1 MKAKEIE
8 KNKQIALTKLSEFR
22 FGDSDKLPSDVLTA
36 LAFCKIY
43 HESEYDKFVNKC
55 KAFNLYTQ
63 IVRQEIESYVRKL
76 KHLIKQEHNL
86 QKVKDKQT
94 KKKEFEESRNNNI
107 IELQK
112 LQNKPPSDE
121 RDAEMIALINQ
132 SLELNG
138 AGMPIANVKN
148 YELIFKYDPNIS
160 DCIGYDAFAY
170 KLVPLRNDLSW
181 KHKSLVKLN
190 EWNDLDDS
198 ALQNYIN
205 RTYGNLNS
213 EKIFRNVLTELANKN
228 SFHPVRE
235 YFENLPT
242 WDGKAR
248 ARTLF
253 IDSLGVENSEYSRE
267 ITFYWLKSAVA
278 RIYYPGCK
286 ADHCLVL
293 KGKQGKG
300 KSTMLAKLGGIW
312 FNDSIFDISGKEAL
326 ENLQGNWIIELGE
339 MQAARRAD
347 NEAIKAFLSR
357 QVDKFRL
364 PYGRRTSEFP
374 RQCVF
379 AATTNLPEFLKD
391 RSGGRRF
398 WILIC
403 DDEYDSFKFINQ
415 IDQDYIDQ
423 VWAEVW
429 CQFSVEE
436 PFDAK
441 NLLPPEEILQ
451 QARELQENYTEGG
464 SLDGMI
470 TAFLE
475 MLIPENEIWDN
486 MSKLERRKYAE
497 TDGRGFS
504 IPTTATDEYGVVR
517 QTTKD
522 VPAGTRRRDTVCPAE
537 IAYECFKIENPNRD
551 RTTLKEI
558 TEVLDQ
564 LPNWILKGRMHYGVY
579 GDQKKIYK
587 RKVR

>member
-1 MKAKEIE
+1 MKAKKIE
-8 KNKQIALTKLSEFR
+8 QNKQIALTKLSAFR

-43 HESEYDKFVNKC
+43 HEAEYDKFVNKC

-63 IVRQEIESYVRKL
+63 LTKQNIESCVKQLKSDIKAERKL
-76 KHLIKQEHNL
+76 
-86 QKVKDKQT
+86 QKIKDKQARE
-94 KKKEFEESRNNNI
+94 KEFEERRSRNI
-107 IELQK
+107 VELQK
-112 LQNKPPSDE
+112 LQSQPPNDE
-121 RDAEMIALINQ
+121 RNETMIALINQ

-138 AGMPIANVKN
+138 AGMPIANVSN
-148 YELIFKYDPNIS
+148 YEIIFNYDPNIS
-160 DCIGYDAFAY
+160 NCIGYDAFAC
-170 KLVPLRNDLSW
+170 KVVPLRNDLSW
-181 KHKSLVKLN
+181 KSKSLVKLN

-205 RTYGNLNS
+205 RIYGNLNS
-213 EKIFRNVLTELANKN
+213 EKIFRNVLTELAHKN
-228 SFHPVRE
+228 SFHPVRAYLE
-235 YFENLPT
+235 GLPK
-242 WDGKAR
+242 WDKQTR
-248 ARTLF
+248 AETLF
-253 IDSLGVENSEYSRE
+253 VDSLGVEDSEYSRV
-267 ITFYWLKSAVA
+267 ITLFWLKSAVA
-278 RIYYPGCK
+278 RVYYPGCK

-300 KSTMLAKLGGIW
+300 KSMMFAKLGGSW

-357 QVDKFRL
+357 QIDKFRL
-364 PYGRRTSEFP
+364 PYARRTSEFP

-398 WILIC
+398 WILVC

-423 VWAEVW
+423 VWAEVLYKFK
-429 CQFSVEE
+429 QEE
-436 PFDAK
+436 PFDEQ

-451 QARELQENYTEGG
+451 QATELQENYTEGG

-486 MSKLERRKYAE
+486 MSKIERRKYAE

-504 IPTTATDEYGVVR
+504 ISTTVTEDYGIVK

-522 VPAGTRRRDTVCPAE
+522 IPAGIRKRDIVCPAE
-537 IAYECFKIENPNRD
+537 IAYECFKVENPNRD
-551 RTTLKEI
+551 RATLKEI
-558 TEVLDQ
+558 TEVLDK
-564 LPNWILKGRMHYGVY
+564 LPNWILKGRMYYGVY
-579 GDQKKIYK
+579 GDQKKVYK
-587 RKVR
+587 RKK

>member
-1 MKAKEIE
+1 
-8 KNKQIALTKLSEFR
+8 
-22 FGDSDKLPSDVLTA
+22 
-36 LAFCKIY
+36 
-43 HESEYDKFVNKC
+43 
-55 KAFNLYTQ
+55 
-63 IVRQEIESYVRKL
+63 
-76 KHLIKQEHNL
+76 
-86 QKVKDKQT
+86 
-94 KKKEFEESRNNNI
+94 
-107 IELQK
+107 
-112 LQNKPPSDE
+112 
-121 RDAEMIALINQ
+121 MIFQ
-132 SLELNG
+132 
-138 AGMPIANVKN
+138 
-148 YELIFKYDPNIS
+148 YDPNIS
-160 DCIGYDAFAY
+160 NCIGYDAFAY
-170 KLVPLRNDLSW
+170 KLVPLRDDLSW
-181 KHKSLVKLN
+181 KRKSLVKLN
-190 EWNDLDDS
+190 EWTDLDDS

-213 EKIFRNVLTELANKN
+213 EKIFRNVLTELANEK

-235 YFENLPT
+235 YFASLPE
-242 WDGKAR
+242 WDGQPR
-248 ARTLF
+248 AETLF
-253 IDSLGVENSEYSRE
+253 IDSLGVENSEYSRK
-267 ITFYWLKSAVA
+267 ITFFWEKSAVA
-278 RIYYPGCK
+278 RIFHPGCK

-300 KSTMLAKLGGIW
+300 KSTMLSKLGGIW

-357 QVDKFRL
+357 QVDKFRP

-415 IDQDYIDQ
+415 IDQYYINQ
-423 VWAEVW
+423 VWAEVLYKFK
-429 CQFSVEE
+429 QEE
-436 PFDAK
+436 PFNQN

-464 SLDGMI
+464 SLNGMI
-470 TAFLE
+470 TAFIE

-504 IPTTATDEYGVVR
+504 IPMTVTEEYGVTR
-517 QTTKD
+517 QTTRD
-522 VPAGTRRRDTVCPAE
+522 IPAGTRKRDTVCPAE
-537 IAYECFKIENPNRD
+537 IAYECFKIDNPNRD

-558 TEVLDQ
+558 TEILDQ
-564 LPNWILKGRMHYGVY
+564 LPNWILKGRMYYGVY
-579 GDQKKIYK
+579 GDQKKVYK
-587 RKVR
+587 RKDR

>member
-1 MKAKEIE
+1 M
-8 KNKQIALTKLSEFR
+8 LS
-22 FGDSDKLPSDVLTA
+22 
-36 LAFCKIY
+36 
-43 HESEYDKFVNKC
+43 
-55 KAFNLYTQ
+55 
-63 IVRQEIESYVRKL
+63 
-76 KHLIKQEHNL
+76 
-86 QKVKDKQT
+86 
-94 KKKEFEESRNNNI
+94 
-107 IELQK
+107 
-112 LQNKPPSDE
+112 
-121 RDAEMIALINQ
+121 
-132 SLELNG
+132 
-138 AGMPIANVKN
+138 
-148 YELIFKYDPNIS
+148 
-160 DCIGYDAFAY
+160 
-170 KLVPLRNDLSW
+170 
-181 KHKSLVKLN
+181 
-190 EWNDLDDS
+190 
-198 ALQNYIN
+198 
-205 RTYGNLNS
+205 
-213 EKIFRNVLTELANKN
+213 
-228 SFHPVRE
+228 
-235 YFENLPT
+235 
-242 WDGKAR
+242 
-248 ARTLF
+248 
-253 IDSLGVENSEYSRE
+253 
-267 ITFYWLKSAVA
+267 
-278 RIYYPGCK
+278 
-286 ADHCLVL
+286 
-293 KGKQGKG
+293 
-300 KSTMLAKLGGIW
+300 KLGGIW

-403 DDEYDSFKFINQ
+403 DDDYDSFKFINQ

-423 VWAEVW
+423 VWAEVLYEFK
-429 CQFSVEE
+429 QEE

-504 IPTTATDEYGVVR
+504 LPTTVTDEYGETR
-517 QTTKD
+517 QITKD
-522 VPAGTRRRDTVCPAE
+522 IPAGTCKRNTVCPAE
-537 IAYECFKIENPNRD
+537 IAFECFKIDNPNRD

-564 LPNWILKGRMHYGVY
+564 LPNWILKGRTSSGIYGI
-579 GDQKKIYK
+579 QRKIYR
-587 RKVR
+587 RK